1 MPLSAATLDFIN
13 SIVTVGVDGEIIAF
27 GSDAKYYTTVFNG
40 VEFIL
45 TQDFWSDDM
54 IFKTNAPCPMLG
66 GATADGWFAWFD
78 DSPRSKTPHHWESAG
93 DWPKPFSD
101 ISTEDVVNQADWT
114 SYSSAEMQQAIAE
127 TERILVA
134 RTAILNQE

>member
-1 MPLSAATLDFIN
+1 MSLSAATLDFIN
-13 SIVTVGVDGEIIAF
+13 SVAIVGVDGEIIAF

-45 TQDFWSDDM
+45 TQDFWCDDM

-66 GATADGWFAWFD
+66 GALVDGWRAWFD
-78 DSPRSKTPHHWESAG
+78 DSPRSWTPHHGESAD

-101 ISTEDVVNQADWT
+101 ISREDVINQADWT

-127 TERILVA
+127 TERILDA
-134 RTAILNQE
+134 RTAIP